1 MRKDDAASE
10 SFGEET
16 VKKYRRNIKEPQK
29 CRKGIFMNDQEK
41 KKENDKQNSL
51 IKELL
56 GWMKAAAVGI
66 VLALLLN
73 RYVIVNAAVPTGSM
87 ENTILPGDRLLGLRF
102 TYLFSEPQ
110 RGDIV
115 VFRYP
120 IDAARGI
127 KKDFVKRIIGLPGET
142 VEIRD
147 AHIYINGCETPLDE
161 PYLKEEWVIRND
173 GYVFHVP
180 EDHYLMMG
188 DNRNTSSD
196 ARLWAQ
202 DALEA
207 GVAEN
212 WEEAERFCYV
222 DEDLFLGKVDVR
234 YWPLNRISSLY

>member
-1 MRKDDAASE
+1 
-10 SFGEET
+10 
-16 VKKYRRNIKEPQK
+16 
-29 CRKGIFMNDQEK
+29 MNNQEV
-41 KKENDKQNSL
+41 KKENEKQNPV
-51 IKELL
+51 IRELL

-147 AHIYINGCETPLDE
+147 AHIYIDGCETPLDE
-161 PYLKEEWVIRND
+161 PYLKEEWVVRND
-173 GYVFHVP
+173 GYVFRVP

-202 DALEA
+202 KALEA
-207 GVAEN
+207 GVAED
-212 WEEAERFCYV
+212 WEEAEHFCYV
-222 DEDLFLGKVDVR
+222 DQDLFLGKADVC
-234 YWPLNRISSLY
+234 YWPLNRISSLYNNR